1 MPEHTV
7 HPRPQLA
14 REHWDDLCGRWQ
26 FAVDDADEGVRD
38 RWYETDVAFDREIVV
53 PFPPESR
60 ASGIAD
66 TGFHPV
72 VWYRRG
78 VAVPD
83 VPRGERLLLHF
94 GAVDYRADVWVNGRY
109 VGGHEGGHTP
119 FTLDVTG
126 SLRPDRDEQVV
137 VVRAED
143 RAQDVTQPRGKQDW
157 RPEPHSVWYHRTTGI
172 WQPVWLER
180 VPDLHVTELHWVPD
194 VPGARVGVE
203 LRLSRVPD
211 HPVTVRVTLRLGD
224 ELLAEQTVAT
234 RDDVLHHTIA
244 VPAARNTQDLS
255 RLTWTPHSPVLVD
268 AEVTVLDDG
277 RAVDDVRSYLGFR
290 SVGFADGKFLLN
302 GRPLFLRLVL
312 EQGYWPDTL
321 LAAPDAD
328 ALRREVELVKR
339 LGFNGVRI
347 HQKVE
352 DPRFLYWCDRLGLL
366 VWTEMPSA
374 YTFSTTAIE
383 RLTREWL
390 DVVRRDRSHPC
401 VVTWVPLNESW
412 GVHDVETVPAQR
424 HYVSA
429 LYHLTK
435 ALDPSRP
442 AVGNEGWE
450 HTDSDIWGV
459 HDYGASGAGL
469 RERYGDATAVERSL
483 REGRPYRRRVVLGD
497 AQRQGRPIVLSE
509 FGGLSYVPSPGER
522 WFGYATVRSAEEL
535 LERFEELVGALLDST
550 ELAGFCYTQLTDV
563 QHEDNGLLTED
574 RTPKVDPDRVHAI
587 LNRPSRSIPAE
598 EVDLYRVA
606 AARAAHGTLVGMTV
620 EPSDASG
627 TAATSGAPGTSDAAG
642 ASGEPPPAP
651 GSNGTPHGAP
661 TVTPPVR

>member
-1 MPEHTV
+1 VRVAAKFRIIVRSRPSEGIVPDHV
-7 HPRPQLA
+7 LHPRPQLT
-14 REHWDDLCGRWQ
+14 REHWDDLSGRWG
-26 FAVDDADEGVRD
+26 FAVDDADEGLRG
-38 RWYETDVAFDREIVV
+38 RWYESSAPFDREIVV

-78 VAVPD
+78 VAVPP
-83 VPRGERLLLHF
+83 VAPGERLLLHF
-94 GAVDYRADVWVNGRY
+94 GAVDYRADVWVDGQY

-119 FTLDVTG
+119 FTLDVTHALEPG
-126 SLRPDRDEQVV
+126 RAEHVV

-143 RAQDVTQPRGKQDW
+143 RPGDVTQPRGKQDW
-157 RPEPHSVWYHRTTGI
+157 RPEPHSVWYDRTTGI

-194 VPGARVGVE
+194 VPGASIGVQV
-203 LRLSRVPD
+203 RLSRVPD
-211 HPVTVRVTLRLGD
+211 RPVTVRVRLRLGE
-224 ELLAEQTVAT
+224 ELLAEQAVRMA
-234 RDDVLHHTIA
+234 DDVLHHTIA
-244 VPAARNTQDLS
+244 LPAARNAQDLS
-255 RLTWTPHSPVLVD
+255 RLTWSPQSPALVD
-268 AEVTVLDDG
+268 AEVTVLADD

-290 SVGFADGKFLLN
+290 SAGFADGMFLLN

-312 EQGYWPDTL
+312 EQGYWPDSL

-328 ALRREVELVKR
+328 ALRREVELVKE
-339 LGFNGVRI
+339 LGFNGVRL

-366 VWTEMPSA
+366 VWSEMPSA
-374 YTFSTTAIE
+374 YSFSTIAIE

-412 GVHDVETVPAQR
+412 GVHDVETVAAQQ

-459 HDYGASGAGL
+459 HDYGTSGSGL
-469 RERYGDATAVERSL
+469 RERYGDAAGVERSL
-483 REGRPYRRRVVLGD
+483 RDGRPYRRRVVLGD
-497 AQRQGRPIVLSE
+497 VPRDGRPIVLSE
-509 FGGLSYVPSPGER
+509 FGGLSYVPAPGDR
-522 WFGYATVRSAEEL
+522 WFGYATVRSPEEL
-535 LERFEELVGALLDST
+535 AQRFEELVDALLDST

-574 RTPKVDPDRVHAI
+574 RTPKVDPARIHAI
-587 LNRPSRSIPAE
+587 LDRPSRAIPAE
-598 EVDLYRVA
+598 EVDLIRAA
-606 AARAAHGTLVGMTV
+606 AARAAQGRLVGMTV
-620 EPSDASG
+620 EPAEPGPSD
-627 TAATSGAPGTSDAAG
+627 GAPRAN
-642 ASGEPPPAP
+642 
-651 GSNGTPHGAP
+651 GSPHRLTGAP
-661 TVTPPVR
+661 LEE

>member
-1 MPEHTV
+1 VPQHTV

-14 REHWDDLCGRWQ
+14 RERWEDLCGTWQ
-26 FAVDDADEGVRD
+26 FAVDDTDEGVTA
-38 RWYETDVAFDREIVV
+38 RWYETAAPFDRQIVV

-60 ASGIAD
+60 SSGIAD
-66 TGFHPV
+66 TGYHPV
-72 VWYRRG
+72 VWYRR
-78 VAVPD
+78 AVREARP
-83 VPRGERLLLHF
+83 PAGQRLLLHF
-94 GAVDYRADVWVNGRY
+94 GAVDYRAAVWVNGQY

-119 FTLDVTG
+119 FALDISG
-126 SLRPDRDEQVV
+126 ALRPDEDDQVV

-143 RAQDVTQPRGKQDW
+143 QPRDVTQPRGKQDW

-172 WQPVWLER
+172 WQPVWLEP
-180 VPDLHVTELHWVPD
+180 VPDVHVTELHWVPD
-194 VPGARVGVE
+194 VPRASVGGQV
-203 LRLSRVPD
+203 RLSRVPD
-211 HPVTVRVTLRLGD
+211 RPLTLRVRLRLGE
-224 ELLAEQTVAT
+224 ELLADQTVQVT
-234 RDDVLHHTIA
+234 DDAVDLTIA
-244 VPAARNTQDLS
+244 VPAARHTQDLS
-255 RLTWTPHSPVLVD
+255 RLSWTPQSPVLLD
-268 AEVTVLDDG
+268 ADVTVLDGD
-277 RAVDDVRSYLGFR
+277 RTVDEVRSYLGFR

-302 GRPLFLRLVL
+302 GRPLFLRMVL
-312 EQGYWPDTL
+312 EQGYWPDSL
-321 LAAPDAD
+321 LAAPDGD
-328 ALRREVELVKR
+328 ALRREVELITQ

-366 VWTEMPSA
+366 VWAEMPSA

-383 RLTREWL
+383 RVTREWL
-390 DVVRRDRSHPC
+390 EVVRRDRSHPC
-401 VVTWVPLNESW
+401 IVTWVPLNESW

-459 HDYGASGAGL
+459 HDYGAGGDGL
-469 RERYGDATAVERSL
+469 RQRYGDAAGMERSL

-497 AQRQGRPIVLSE
+497 VLRQGRPIVLSE

-522 WFGYATVRSAEEL
+522 WFGYATVRSAGEL
-535 LERFEELVGALLDST
+535 LERFDDLVTALLDST

-574 RTPKVDPDRVHAI
+574 RTPKVDPERIRAVLD
-587 LNRPSRSIPAE
+587 RPSRSVPAE
-598 EVDLYRVA
+598 EIDLYRAA
-606 AARAAHGTLVGMTV
+606 AARAAHGRLVGMTV
-620 EPSDASG
+620 EPSQASG
-627 TAATSGAPGTSDAAG
+627 Q
-642 ASGEPPPAP
+642 P
-651 GSNGTPHGAP
+651 GSTGLSRPSLPAGPAGPTPQTDTAGDA
-661 TVTPPVR
+661 

>member
-1 MPEHTV
+1 MPEHRE
-7 HPRPQLA
+7 HPRPQLTRA
-14 REHWDDLCGRWQ
+14 HWEDLCGPWQ
-26 FAVDDADEGVRD
+26 FAVDDADEGVAT
-38 RWYETDVAFDREIVV
+38 RWWTDDAAFDRQIVV

-72 VWYRRG
+72 VWYRRR
-78 VAVPD
+78 VSTAAVPA
-83 VPRGERLLLHF
+83 GERLLLHF
-94 GAVDYRADVWVNGRY
+94 GAVDYRADVWVNGQH
-109 VGGHEGGHTP
+109 VGDHEGGHTP
-119 FTLDVTG
+119 FTVDVTG
-126 SLRPDRDEQVV
+126 SLPAGGPGTVGAELVV

-143 RAQDVTQPRGKQDW
+143 RPHDVTQPRGKQDW
-157 RPEPHSVWYHRTTGI
+157 RLEPHSVWYDRTTGI

-180 VPDLHVTELHWVPD
+180 VPLVHVTDLHWVPD
-194 VPGARVGVE
+194 VPRASVGLE

-211 HPVTVRVTLRLGD
+211 RPLSVRVRLRLGED
-224 ELLAEQTVAT
+224 LLGEQTVPVA
-234 RDDVLHHTIA
+234 DDVLHTTIA
-244 VPAARNTQDLS
+244 VPAARNSQDLS
-255 RLTWTPHSPVLVD
+255 RLTWSPQSPTLLD

-277 RAVDDVRSYLGFR
+277 RTVDEVRSYLGLR

-312 EQGYWPDTL
+312 EQGYWPDSL
-321 LAAPDAD
+321 LAAPDAA
-328 ALRREVELVKR
+328 ALRREVELVKE

-352 DPRFLYWCDRLGLL
+352 DPRFLYWCDRLGVL
-366 VWTEMPSA
+366 VWGEMANA
-374 YTFSTTAIE
+374 YVFSTTAIE

-401 VVTWVPLNESW
+401 IVTWVPLNESW
-412 GVHDVETVPAQR
+412 GVHDVESVPAQQ

-459 HDYGASGAGL
+459 HDYGATGAGL
-469 RERYGDATAVERSL
+469 RERYGDAAGVERSL

-497 AQRQGRPIVLSE
+497 VPRRGRPIVLSE
-509 FGGLSYVPSPGER
+509 FGGLSFVPSPGER
-522 WFGYATVRSAEEL
+522 WFGYTTVRTADEL
-535 LERFEELVGALLDST
+535 VERFEDLVGALLDTT

-574 RTPKVDPDRVHAI
+574 RAPKVDPARIRAI
-587 LNRPSRSIPAE
+587 LERPSRSIPAE

-620 EPSDASG
+620 EPAD
-627 TAATSGAPGTSDAAG
+627 APGQPPAAG
-642 ASGEPPPAP
+642 TNGEPHRTDEAVTPAP
-651 GSNGTPHGAP
+651 P
-661 TVTPPVR
+661 TL